1 MSSPQ
6 QTFVDAFVLL
16 ANQQP
21 GWAWDRFDI
30 PDDTVHRFVAPL
42 DEFHTAFTQAH
53 PLAEYFGDAQN
64 DGPTIDEIL
73 QEPCVVK
80 VEGYVVTGRR
90 DARVTL
96 DGVYLDNTV
105 PIAPQ
110 SPVDHWVKTAN
121 EDDVDG
127 SFRRLWWD

>member
-1 MSSPQ
+1 L
-6 QTFVDAFVLL
+6 DAF
-16 ANQQP
+16 
-21 GWAWDRFDI
+21 R
-30 PDDTVHRFVAPL
+30 TV
-42 DEFHTAFTQAH
+42 FTQAN

-64 DGPTIDEIL
+64 DGPPIDEIL

-96 DGVYLDNTV
+96 DGVYLDNMA
-105 PIAPQ
+105 PIVPQ
-110 SPVDHWVKTAN
+110 SIVDHWVKTAN

>member
-1 MSSPQ
+1 MPSPQ
-6 QTFVDAFVLL
+6 QVFVDNFIAL

-21 GWAWDRFDI
+21 EWDWNRFNI
-30 PDDTVHRFVAPL
+30 PDGTIHRFVAPL
-42 DEFHTAFTQAH
+42 DTFRTVFTQAN
-53 PLAEYFGDAQN
+53 PLAEYFGNVQN

-73 QEPCVVK
+73 QEPCVVQ

-90 DARVTL
+90 DACVVL
-96 DGVYLDNTV
+96 NGVYLDNTV